1 MSPREFP
8 AARAAATS
16 LAVVLSAGLVMT
28 AVPQEAAFAA
38 GAVQLAAAKPNRPGS
53 VQNLQAT
60 ATKSD
65 AGYALKAT
73 WDALTGAQHYQVT
86 VTNASTGTALAKAT
100 VTGPTWTGT
109 TTLPVLSSVK
119 VQVVPVSSTGRKG
132 RPVST
137 TVSLPDVTPPT
148 AVFHVGPGASEHDV
162 TVTATVSDDSSKPV
176 PAGSIDWADGGPG
189 TPDTQSWDFSGP
201 VTHSYANDGVY
212 HATVHLVDWT
222 GNAADETVA
231 IAVNDTSAPTG
242 AYTTDVSSAWARFT
256 PVSLAQ
262 TALSDNFSAPA
273 DITRSVDWGD
283 GSTPT
288 DWSGAAAPTHVYQ
301 TAGTFT
307 PTVTL
312 TDEAGN
318 TAPPVQAGPVT
329 VAADTAAPRVTVHKP
344 LHPRRVDSWRRV
356 RGTVTDSGVGPAVV
370 RVKVVEKR
378 GAHWFG
384 YHPATKT
391 WTKYRSRTRA
401 LTKAG
406 WAKAAPSSTG
416 AWSARLAGL
425 RRGSLVLKA
434 FGRDKLA
441 NASHVLTV
449 RQDLT
454 R

>member
-1 MSPREFP
+1 
-8 AARAAATS
+8 
-16 LAVVLSAGLVMT
+16 
-28 AVPQEAAFAA
+28 
-38 GAVQLAAAKPNRPGS
+38 

-60 ATKSD
+60 ATKSG
-65 AGYALKAT
+65 AGYALQAT
-73 WDALTGAQHYQVT
+73 WDALTGTARYQVT
-86 VTNASTGTALAKAT
+86 VTNASTGTSLAKTT
-100 VTGPTWTGT
+100 VSDPTWSGT
-109 TTLPVLSSVK
+109 TTLPVLSTVK

-132 RPVST
+132 RQAST

-148 AVFHVGPGASEHDV
+148 GKFTVSRGATDNDV
-162 TVTATVSDDSSKPV
+162 IVSATVTDDSSRPV
-176 PAGSIDWADGGPG
+176 TTGTIDWADGSTG

-201 VTHSYANDGVY
+201 LTHSYAKDGVY

-222 GNAADETVA
+222 GKNAADETVA
-231 IAVNDTSAPTG
+231 IAVNDTAAPTG

-256 PVSLAQ
+256 PVSLTQ
-262 TALSDNFSAPA
+262 TTAPSDNFSAAA
-273 DITRSVDWGD
+273 DIKRTVDWGD
-283 GSTPT
+283 GSATT
-288 DWSGAAAPTHVYQ
+288 DWSGTATPTHVYQ

-318 TAPPVQAGPVT
+318 TTAAPASAVIVS
-329 VAADTAAPRVTVHKP
+329 ADTAAPKVTVHKP

-370 RVKVVEKR
+370 RVKAVEKR

-401 LTKAG
+401 LAKAG

-416 AWSARLAGL
+416 AWSGRLAGL
-425 RRGSLVLKA
+425 RKGTLVLKA